1 MTLLANNL
9 IERGQLLMGL
19 NISVKLV
26 LEFQSKDALDLEKK
40 KKKKNSAEQHKPC
53 SIAEYKS
60 KICFK
65 IK

>member
-1 MTLLANNL
+1 
-9 IERGQLLMGL
+9 MGL

-26 LEFQSKDALDLEKK
+26 LEFQSKDALDLE

>member
-1 MTLLANNL
+1 
-9 IERGQLLMGL
+9 MGL

-26 LEFQSKDALDLEKK
+26 LEFQSKDALDLEK